1 MFTRSN
7 RFVFNKCEY
16 IPKNQLKRSFS
27 GCVAEL
33 SSAPQTNEPAV
44 NAPQRPLS
52 LESRRCCIIKKKK
65 SAPGCPWYCDP
76 ESPSAPARY
85 SCRRRHRQPGEAPGA
100 GRRELRTRWDFY
112 YSAFP
117 FRLLFLRCCKLHRGP
132 RSSLANVNGE
142 DVSWLI
148 RVEYLSEDYKEA
160 VLLLSHPTLLL

>member
-1 MFTRSN
+1 MFTRPN

-85 SCRRRHRQPGEAPGA
+85 SCRHRQPGEAPGA